1 MLAFLEVN
9 EWHLVSKALVSEGKQ
24 KGGLLSGRF
33 YMAVLHSMDRVDE
46 KMVWSKPMSVTPLDL
61 LLLVLAYGG
70 EEVRTAVNCY
80 ELDISRLSM
89 VISNDAT
96 KKTIDI

>member
-24 KGGLLSGRF
+24 KGGLLSGRS
-33 YMAVLHSMDRVDE
+33 YTLLLHLVDRVDE

-61 LLLVLAYGG
+61 LPLVLVYG
-70 EEVRTAVNCY
+70 VRWC
-80 ELDISRLSM
+80 EQR
-89 VISNDAT
+89 
-96 KKTIDI
+96 